1 MFLLRSKTM
10 YFYIH
15 GFNSGINSSS
25 VENLRK
31 YISDIIPLEWD
42 CSAECETNISSLIE
56 QIRSHVNYDD
66 FEDVTIVGSSMGG
79 YYARRIAEIVS
90 DEYNVSCVLFNPVTS
105 PSEQIRQ
112 FVGHNVNY
120 STGKSYEFTEEI
132 LSSYRDIEVVNK
144 NIPSIVFVSDC
155 DEVLPNN
162 VERVESKYHDS
173 SLIRLIHTAHR
184 IDDYEEY
191 VDGIRSVHGVISY
204 ISD

>member
-31 YISDIIPLEWD
+31 YISGIIPLEWD
-42 CSAECETNISSLIE
+42 CSVECETNISSLIE
-56 QIRSHVNYDD
+56 QIRSHVNDED
-66 FEDVTIVGSSMGG
+66 FEDVTIIGSSMGG
-79 YYARRIAEIVS
+79 YYARRIADMIS
-90 DEYNVSCVLFNPVTS
+90 DDYNVSCVLFNPVTS

-120 STGKSYEFTEEI
+120 ATGKSYEFTEEI

-173 SLIRLIHTAHR
+173 SLIRVIHTAHR

-191 VDGIRSVHGVISY
+191 VDGIRSVHGAISY